1 MTWHRRS
8 PGSWRLP
15 CWSAFQDVAQAV
27 DAHADLLEP
36 CHRAFDRFRS
46 AGELADD
53 PALVSLHVRSANVR
67 LDIEATDE
75 LCHHR
80 LANQLFREGEADS
93 RVHRRGAGQRP
104 GPPGKNPRTE

>member
-1 MTWHRRS
+1 MTWHRRR

-15 CWSAFQDVAQAV
+15 RWSAFQDVAQAV
-27 DAHADLLEP
+27 DANADRLEP

-80 LANQLFREGEADS
+80 LPPPPFRGGVA
-93 RVHRRGAGQRP
+93 
-104 GPPGKNPRTE
+104 GPPVPSAGRGH